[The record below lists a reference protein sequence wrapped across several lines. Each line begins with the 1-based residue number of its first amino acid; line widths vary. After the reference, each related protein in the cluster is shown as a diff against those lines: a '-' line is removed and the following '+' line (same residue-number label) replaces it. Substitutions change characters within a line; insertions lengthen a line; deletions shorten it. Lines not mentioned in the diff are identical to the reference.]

1 MPENK
6 NLEKILKFL
15 YQIGKLKETY
25 RFGESK
31 TLKGDSSADH
41 SWRLA
46 LMAAVVADE
55 LKLNLRLE
63 KALKIALIHDL
74 PEAITGD
81 IDARLIASGKITKE
95 YKHKK
100 EKEAM
105 EKIKKFLP
113 TKTGKEIYNLW
124 QDYEKGGTSEAKF
137 IKALDK
143 IETLTHFTK
152 IEAPGKIDMPELLV
166 IYGNK
171 EVKNFPELES
181 LFKLVKKEIKKDFKK
196 NNVPWKKEYDI

>member
-1 MPENK
+1 MPKDK
-6 NLEKILKFL
+6 NLKQILKFL
-15 YQIGKLKETY
+15 HQIGKLKETY

-46 LMAAVVADE
+46 LMAAVVASE
-55 LKLNLRLE
+55 LKLKLKLE

-81 IDARLIASGKITKE
+81 IDARLIAQGKITKE
-95 YKHKK
+95 YKHQK
-100 EKEAM
+100 EEKAM

-113 TKTGKEIYNLW
+113 VKTGKEIYKLW
-124 QDYEKGGTSEAKF
+124 QDYEKGESEEAKF

-152 IEAPGKIDMPELLV
+152 IEAPGKIDTPELLV
-166 IYGNK
+166 IYGDK
-171 EVKNFPELES
+171 EVKNFPRLES
-181 LFKLVKKEIKKDFKK
+181 MFKLVKKEIKEDIKK
-196 NNVPWKKEYDI
+196 NNIPWKKEYNI